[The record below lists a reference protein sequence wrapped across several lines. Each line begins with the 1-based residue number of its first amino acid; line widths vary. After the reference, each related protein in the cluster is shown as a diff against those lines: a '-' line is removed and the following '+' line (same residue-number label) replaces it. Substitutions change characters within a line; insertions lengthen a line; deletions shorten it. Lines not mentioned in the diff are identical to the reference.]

1 MGFLAKLAGRANA
14 VKQPTINKATASAY
28 RSVQVITDPGS
39 CCRAAESIAGNRFLA
54 HEVPRLPLEGCD
66 RASCN
71 CSYKL
76 FDDRRTE
83 PRRASDIG
91 YDIASELRTAENRRT
106 DPGGRRYGDG

>member
-14 VKQPTINKATASAY
+14 VKQPTINKASASAY
-28 RSVQVITDPGS
+28 RGVQVMPGAAG
-39 CCRAAESIAGNRFLA
+39 CCSAAESMAGNRFLA
-54 HEVPRLPLEGCD
+54 DEVPRLPLEDCD

-83 PRRASDIG
+83 PRRASDVG
-91 YDIASELRTAENRRT
+91 HDMASELRTAENRRSEQ
-106 DPGGRRYGDG
+106 GGRRFGDG